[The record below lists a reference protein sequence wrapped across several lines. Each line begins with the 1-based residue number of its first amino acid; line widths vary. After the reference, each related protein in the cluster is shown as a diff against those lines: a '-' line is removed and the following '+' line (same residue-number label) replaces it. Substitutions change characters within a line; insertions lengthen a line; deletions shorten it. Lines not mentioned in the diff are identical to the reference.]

1 MPEPVASPLFSGG
14 TPIGFLP
21 FDFAQGRLLRP
32 GRGRGSGRNDGMGSR
47 TGMGASPGPLPPLK
61 RGKVVLPPL
70 EEPAPYPFAAIASA
84 IATRCSAW
92 RIEA

>member
-14 TPIGFLP
+14 TPIRFVHSAPAG
-21 FDFAQGRLLRP
+21 
-32 GRGRGSGRNDGMGSR
+32 GRGSGRNDGMGSR